1 METVSETH
9 CCDLQFTEGRGLCAL
24 LYMDKRGLVPP
35 FLKDWWAARKNTG
48 CQTVKQAVCY
58 WLRPG
63 VVHIHVI

>member
-48 CQTVKQAVCY
+48 CQTVKQAVC
-58 WLRPG
+58 
-63 VVHIHVI
+63 